1 MLLNTVDNRPS
12 PMYLFPLEL
21 TDDQEGPPARVST
34 LSPISGRL
42 AGDMFGLENAN
53 PFLVTM
59 PVTL

>member
-1 MLLNTVDNRPS
+1 
-12 PMYLFPLEL
+12 MYLFPLEL